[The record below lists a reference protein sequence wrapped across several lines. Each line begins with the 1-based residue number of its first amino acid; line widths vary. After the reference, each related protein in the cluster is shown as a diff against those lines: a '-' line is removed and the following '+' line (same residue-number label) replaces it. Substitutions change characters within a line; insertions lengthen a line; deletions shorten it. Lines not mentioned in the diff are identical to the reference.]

1 MARDWHANIR
11 NSMDENR
18 IGIYALGNRNKA
30 GEQHIY
36 FYQSNDFSPSP
47 ITFFK
52 QNDTYILYTDIT
64 NGIHTS
70 QIDDIIS
77 VTKRKSSL
85 VANSKDMARC

>member
-18 IGIYALGNRNKA
+18 IGMYALGNRNKA

-36 FYQSNDFSPSP
+36 FYQSHSSD
-47 ITFFK
+47 K
-52 QNDTYILYTDIT
+52 QNDTYVLYTDIT

-70 QIDDIIS
+70 QMDDVIS
-77 VTKRKSSL
+77 VMKRKSSL
-85 VANSKDMARC
+85 ITNSKDMTRC